1 MSKHLKRYFSPK
13 SWKIK
18 RKGIVYITKPSPGP
32 HKIEMA
38 LPLNVILRDMLKY
51 ATTNREVKFM
61 LANKDITVDGIRR
74 RNLKFPVGLFDV
86 LALNDIG
93 EHFRIILDKKG
104 SIALIKISKDESSLK
119 LCKIIGKSIMKGAK
133 GKAQLNLYDG
143 KNMLV
148 EKDSYKVGDVVLIEL
163 SGKNFR
169 IKDHIKLD
177 KGCLVFLTGGKHI
190 GEIGKIQD
198 IAGSRII
205 YKTENGDAVE
215 TLKKYAFPVGSNK
228 PLIKLAQ

>member
-38 LPLNVILRDMLKY
+38 MPLNVLLRDVLRY
-51 ATTNREVKFM
+51 AATNREVKFM
-61 LANKDITVDGIRR
+61 LANKEITVDGIRR
-74 RNLKFPVGLFDV
+74 RDFKFPVGLFDV
-86 LALNDIG
+86 LSLNDIG

-104 SIALIKISKDESSLK
+104 SIILIRISKDESSLK
-119 LCKIIGKSIMKGAK
+119 LCKIIGKRMIK
-133 GKAQLNLYDG
+133 GKVQLNLYDG

-148 EKDSYKVGDVVLIEL
+148 EKDSYKAGDVVLVEL
-163 SGKNFR
+163 SKKNSG
-169 IKDHIKLD
+169 IKDHVKLAKD
-177 KGCLVFLTGGKHI
+177 SLVFLTGGKHI
-190 GEIGKIQD
+190 GETGKVQD

-205 YKTENGDAVE
+205 YKTEKGDVVE
-215 TLKKYAFPVGSNK
+215 TLKKYAFPVGKDK
-228 PLIKLAQ
+228 PLIKITE

>member
-38 LPLNVILRDMLKY
+38 LPLNVILRDMLGY
-51 ATTNREVKFM
+51 AATNREVKFM
-61 LANKDITVDGIRR
+61 LANRDIAVDGIRR
-74 RNLKFPVGLFDV
+74 RDFKFPVGLFDV
-86 LALNDIG
+86 LSLNDVG

-104 SIALIKISKDESSLK
+104 SIILIKISKDESSLK
-119 LCKIIGKSIMKGAK
+119 PCKIIGKSIMKGVE

-163 SGKNFR
+163 SEKNLR
-169 IKDHIKLD
+169 IRDHIKLAKD
-177 KGCLVFLTGGKHI
+177 SLVFLTGGRHI
-190 GEIGKIQD
+190 GETGKVQD
-198 IAGSRII
+198 IAGNRII
-205 YKTENGDAVE
+205 YKTEKGDVVE
-215 TLKKYAFPVGSNK
+215 TLKKYAFPVGKDK
-228 PLIKLAQ
+228 PLIKLTQ